1 MRFFYFIICLVNITT
16 VYSCFVNYLWV
27 VSYMIINNHGQVMLK
42 SDQPLRQ
49 ATSPTKGKESDSARA
64 LQVSGDPHR
73 RPRPASGFLGLHW
86 CLGSKPQELVVRPLT
101 ADSCTPRTAAAAA
114 ARTLRQSFISRTGSS
129 RSSSR
134 AGCGHCL
141 ALLWH
146 RYPQRLL
153 LQQDFTSRP
162 ARHLPPAQ
170 LSQQR
175 RKVWAVCV
183 TVIHRRLINPSLDTV
198 C

>member
-16 VYSCFVNYLWV
+16 VYVQLLCELSLGCLIYD
-27 VSYMIINNHGQVMLK
+27 NHGQVMLK

-114 ARTLRQSFISRTGSS
+114 ARTLRQSFISRTGSRS
-129 RSSSR
+129 SSSSSR

-175 RKVWAVCV
+175 RKV
-183 TVIHRRLINPSLDTV
+183 
-198 C
+198 

>member
-1 MRFFYFIICLVNITT
+1 MIDIFPTFLINQDKGALFLFHYLFGQHYHSVQLLCELSLGCLI
-16 VYSCFVNYLWV
+16 YD
-27 VSYMIINNHGQVMLK
+27 NHGQVMLK

-114 ARTLRQSFISRTGSS
+114 ARTLRQSFISRTGSRS
-129 RSSSR
+129 SSSSR

-175 RKVWAVCV
+175 RKV
-183 TVIHRRLINPSLDTV
+183 
-198 C
+198 

>member
-16 VYSCFVNYLWV
+16 VYVQLLCELSLGCLIYD
-27 VSYMIINNHGQVMLK
+27 NHGQVMLK

-114 ARTLRQSFISRTGSS
+114 AARTLRQSFISRTGSS

-175 RKVWAVCV
+175 RKV
-183 TVIHRRLINPSLDTV
+183 
-198 C
+198 